1 MDNMASVIQDIYV
14 DTCYFEGYLW
24 GQDDEREN
32 ASSLFGKLASTVK
45 KHPNIKIKIPFI
57 VVGELINNLV
67 RDGFNTSQ
75 RGDILH
81 NFFEKVFDLQAD
93 IIPPPS
99 DCYHHAKYF
108 IKYDSRL
115 IENSPTD
122 CFIALCALCDPDSAH
137 LLTND
142 RGVLESSSLRK
153 IETEMRENGERK
165 RELKFSQE
173 F

>member
-1 MDNMASVIQDIYV
+1 MDNMASVLQDIYV

-24 GQDDEREN
+24 GRKDEREN
-32 ASSLFGKLASTVK
+32 AKSLFAKLASTVRR
-45 KHPNIKIKIPFI
+45 HPEIKIKVPFI

-67 RDGFNTSQ
+67 RDGFDAL
-75 RGDILH
+75 RREDISH
-81 NFFEKVFDLQAD
+81 NFFEKVFELDAD

-99 DCYHHAKYF
+99 DCYYRAKYF
-108 IKYDSRL
+108 IKHDPRL
-115 IENSPTD
+115 IKNSPTD

-137 LLTND
+137 LLTD
-142 RGVLESSSLRK
+142 DKSMLESSSLKK
-153 IETEMRENGERK
+153 IEKEMRENGERN

>member
-1 MDNMASVIQDIYV
+1 MESAIQDIYV

-24 GQDDEREN
+24 GQKDEHEN
-32 ASSLFGKLASTVK
+32 TSALFAKLASTVK
-45 KHPNIKIKIPFI
+45 KHQDIKIKIPFI

-99 DCYHHAKYF
+99 DCYHCANYLVKL
-108 IKYDSRL
+108 DPRL

-122 CFIALCALCDPDSAH
+122 CFIVLCALCDPDSAR
-137 LLTND
+137 LLTD
-142 RGVLESSSLRK
+142 DKSLLESSSLKK
-153 IETEMRENGERK
+153 IEKEMRENGERN